1 MAWPI
6 VLGAIGALGAL
17 SSARTASRAA
27 SNQEEALRSQTALAE
42 RQQDLTEEQYQRY
55 LDLYAPV
62 EEQYLAEVQR
72 PVPYEALAG
81 RAEGTVGREFDAQ
94 REALSRDMARYG
106 VSPAS
111 QRSRALVQDASL
123 TEAVAR
129 AQASNQARL
138 AAEEQRRAG
147 LENIMNYGKGM
158 PMQAQNGLSAAGTAM
173 SGVASAY
180 GNKASAAS
188 KSAAGIFE
196 GMGKLYG
203 YTKEA
208 GREAALT
215 DKMRTNAAQN
225 IADIMG
231 PIGSGNSF
239 ALPVAT
245 SPSFG
250 VGTANWADGGEVPA
264 PVTSALSR
272 ADTIPGYLSEGE
284 FVIPAHVVKRKGT
297 EFFERL
303 IRQGDKQKAGAL

>member
-1 MAWPI
+1 MSF
-6 VLGAIGALGAL
+6 GAIFGALGALGAL
-17 SSARTASRAA
+17 SGSRTASRAA
-27 SNQEEALRSQTALAE
+27 RDQKEALRAQTALAE

-111 QRSRALVQDASL
+111 QRSMALVQDASL

-188 KSAAGIFE
+188 QTVAGIAG

-203 YTKEA
+203 YGKEA
-208 GREAALT
+208 GWWGVPT

-225 IADIMG
+225 VADIMG
-231 PIGSGNSF
+231 PISSGNSF
-239 ALPVAT
+239 ALPEAT
-245 SPSFG
+245 SPYFG
-250 VGTANWADGGEVPA
+250 VGTANWADGGEVPS

-272 ADTIPGYLSEGE
+272 ADTVPGYLSEGE

-303 IRQGDKQKAGAL
+303 IGQGDKQKAGAL